1 MLEWGSKA
9 GVAYLQDEKAPALI
23 DDGGLTEGGVD
34 TGEERAPAADWGVA
48 TKEHL
53 TLHI

>member
-1 MLEWGSKA
+1 M
-9 GVAYLQDEKAPALI
+9 QDEKAPALI

-34 TGEERAPAADWGVA
+34 TGEERAAAADWGVA